1 MAINSIINSRVI
13 QYSDIDSKFRITPS
27 SSDMVLKKDVQ
38 AVKQSVLNILLTN
51 KGEKVFH
58 EDFGGNLRSY
68 LFENYDSIT
77 SMAIQSRVKGTLL
90 NYEPRISVTSVDVDD
105 TRIDYNALTI
115 TVEFIIK
122 SIEELATIE
131 FTVERLR

>member
-77 SMAIQSRVKGTLL
+77 SMAIQSRVKRTLL

>member
-77 SMAIQSRVKGTLL
+77 SMAIQSRVEGTLL